1 MKEVVEYLCDSFV
14 DFEGKEHKFVLCA
27 LSQVKED
34 VEVYDGETGAYYES
48 ARVLTI
54 GCSVCNLNDDYDE
67 ALGKKIAYNRAKSE
81 KYIPTLVSTLPG
93 VINTSLVQ
101 ALLRQEA
108 DYIKRDPNC
117 VIPGYNEKAFKLQAK
132 KSAEALYKNM
142 TAEEQLI
149 VEAMKNGFDLNY
161 YAGIAKELGY

>member
-14 DFEGKEHKFVLCA
+14 DFLGKEHKFVLCA

-67 ALGKKIAYNRAKSE
+67 ELGKKIAYNRAKSE
-81 KYIPTLVSTLPG
+81 KYIPTLVSTMPG
-93 VINTSLVQ
+93 VINTGLVQ

-117 VIPGYNEKAFKLQAK
+117 VISGYNEKKHKLEARQA
-132 KSAEALYKNM
+132 AEEDYKLL
-142 TAEEQLI
+142 TAEEQKL
-149 VEAMKNGFDLNY
+149 VEAAKKGFDLSR
-161 YAGIAKELGY
+161 YAELAKRLDH